1 MLTSKLED
9 IRMLEEENF
18 DEFYTKITE
27 IVNSLIS
34 VGDKID
40 ESKVDTKI
48 LRSSLK
54 PKIVAIAV

>member
-1 MLTSKLED
+1 
-9 IRMLEEENF
+9 MLEEENF

-48 LRSSLK
+48 LRSLPERLK